1 MAIQDRALNSSAIQ
15 HILFD
20 FETHELWIVF
30 NKRKVYPTY
39 HYEGVPAEVIVGLVN
54 ASSAGSYF
62 HAYIDGQYPSATLR
76 GPDVNNYVGRRLE
89 SLRQHD
95 INRTGRWR

>member
-20 FETHELWIVF
+20 FETGDLWIVF

-39 HYEGVPAEVIVGLVN
+39 HYEGVPPEVIVDFLN
-54 ASSAGSYF
+54 ASSAGSFF
-62 HAYIDGQYPSATLR
+62 HSHIDGNYQSATLR
-76 GPDVNNYVGRRLE
+76 GPSVNTRIGNRLE
-89 SLRQHD
+89 ALRQED
-95 INRTGRWR
+95 INRTGKWR

>member
-20 FETHELWIVF
+20 FETEDLWIVF

-39 HYEGVPAEVIVGLVN
+39 HYEGVPPEVIVGLVN
-54 ASSAGSYF
+54 AQSAGSYF
-62 HAYIDGQYPSATLR
+62 HAHIDGNYQSATLR
-76 GPDVNNYVGRRLE
+76 GPDVTNRVSNRLE
-89 SLRQHD
+89 GLRQED
-95 INRTGRWR
+95 INRTGKWR